1 MNKVVI
7 IGCGNVG
14 MSSAYALIIGGA
26 HIDELVLIDTKKE
39 KAEGEAL
46 DLSHALNYQNR
57 AMKIRAGDYQ
67 DCENANI
74 VIICAGIAQKVGE
87 TRFDLI
93 KNNFNVFKSIIS
105 NIKKTSFN
113 GIYLIATNPVDT
125 LSLATLKLSG
135 FDKSKVIG
143 TGTTLDTAR
152 LRFSIA
158 EKTHISTSNIHCY
171 VLGEHGDS
179 EFVAWQ
185 NANIGLTPLL
195 DIISK
200 RTAQEIEEDV
210 KNSAYE
216 IIKKKGNTS
225 YGIGVCILRI
235 VNAILQNE
243 NRILTVSCFDEK
255 NNIFYSLPAIINR
268 NGVKKVLS
276 VPLSQEEQEKLEFCI
291 ETLKESS
298 KALK

>member
-1 MNKVVI
+1 M
-7 IGCGNVG
+7 
-14 MSSAYALIIGGA
+14 
-26 HIDELVLIDTKKE
+26 
-39 KAEGEAL
+39 
-46 DLSHALNYQNR
+46 
-57 AMKIRAGDYQ
+57 
-67 DCENANI
+67 
-74 VIICAGIAQKVGE
+74 
-87 TRFDLI
+87 I

-105 NIKKTSFN
+105 NIQKTSFN

-179 EFVAWQ
+179 EFVTWQ

-200 RTAQEIEEDV
+200 KTAQEIEEDV

-255 NNIFYSLPAIINR
+255 NNIFYSLPAIINQ

-291 ETLKESS
+291 KTLKENS